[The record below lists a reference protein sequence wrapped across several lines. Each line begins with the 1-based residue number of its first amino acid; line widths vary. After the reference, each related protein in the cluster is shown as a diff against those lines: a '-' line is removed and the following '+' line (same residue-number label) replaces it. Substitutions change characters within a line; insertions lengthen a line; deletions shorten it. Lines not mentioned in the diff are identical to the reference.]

1 MNENKAGVA
10 QMRKQIEEQKQMLTS
25 QLKQNS
31 GLASETQNALKLVK
45 TVLPMKDEASRQLAD
60 LNKQLAR
67 LPFAK
72 LEASIPSVKTDPS
85 YQEIKSAFTGVQS
98 AVSKANADAKAFSK
112 QVDSQKAHLQQAEKQ
127 FARLAAAQ
135 KKIDTQINAMINGLT
150 SIENGLQQVSDGQ
163 GLSRDKCRALNR
175 RQDSSRRARKMK
187 SGLGDFFFPAQRSFF
202 RP

>member
-1 MNENKAGVA
+1 
-10 QMRKQIEEQKQMLTS
+10 
-25 QLKQNS
+25 
-31 GLASETQNALKLVK
+31 
-45 TVLPMKDEASRQLAD
+45 MKDEASRQLAD

-85 YQEIKSAFTGVQS
+85 YKEIKSAFTGVQS
-98 AVSKANADAKAFSK
+98 AVSKANADAEAFSK
-112 QVDSQKAHLQQAEKQ
+112 QVDSQKDHLQQAEKQ

-163 GLSRDKCRALNR
+163 GLLQDKCRALNR
-175 RQDSSRRARKMK
+175 RQDSSRRARKNEE
-187 SGLGDFFFPAQRSFF
+187 RS
-202 RP
+202 R